1 MVKRDTCN
9 IAVAFQALEINIPQD
24 PSGSRA
30 QSYLSLVFKRGK
42 QQRSETEKIL
52 YADLDQNNYQ
62 ML

>member
-24 PSGSRA
+24 PSGNRA

-52 YADLDQNNYQ
+52 YADLD
-62 ML
+62 